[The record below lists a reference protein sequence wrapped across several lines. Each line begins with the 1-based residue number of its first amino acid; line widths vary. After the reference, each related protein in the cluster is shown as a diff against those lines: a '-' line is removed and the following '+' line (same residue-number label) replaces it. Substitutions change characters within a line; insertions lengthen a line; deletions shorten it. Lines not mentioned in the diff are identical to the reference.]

1 MRLPPAPT
9 FPVGPEVSR
18 DILDILSSSPHSDE
32 AEIASLVGADP
43 SHPFFQT
50 DLDVAR
56 AWIEGDSFPEHRIR
70 SLEREQR
77 FNVYVAIALRAAE
90 TIGLGSTLDVEDLR
104 RLLPIM
110 RSIDAANVPVDHVAA
125 SLTAMDIADRI
136 EQLIRDEAGEMLP
149 PIETLLRDY
158 LKLRP
163 DGLSEDRAVD
173 EGSVKKVLSDSSVKD
188 GATHRAD
195 GETRDPTTGVSTEG
209 TSDGKPELEV
219 ETERPP

>member
-1 MRLPPAPT
+1 MMLPPSPK

-18 DILDILSSSPHSDE
+18 EILDILIDSPQADE
-32 AEIASLVGADP
+32 ETIAAAIGADP

-56 AWIEGDSFPEHRIR
+56 AWLEGDAFPEHRIR

-77 FNVYVAIALRAAE
+77 FDVYVAIALRAAE
-90 TIGLGSTLDVEDLR
+90 VVGLGSRVEIDDLR

-110 RSIDAANVPVDHVAA
+110 SSIVESNVPVEHLYAAVAA
-125 SLTAMDIADRI
+125 MSIVDRMD
-136 EQLIRDEAGEMLP
+136 ELVQGEAGEMQP

-163 DGLSEDRAVD
+163 DGLSEDRSID
-173 EGSVKKVLSDSSVKD
+173 EESVKKVLSNSAAKD
-188 GATHRAD
+188 GATHRA
-195 GETRDPTTGVSTEG
+195 EHEDPTTGVSTEG
-209 TSDGKPELEV
+209 KSDGRPELEV

>member
-1 MRLPPAPT
+1 MSLPKSPS

-18 DILDILSSSPHSDE
+18 EILDILIDSPQTDDE
-32 AEIASLVGADP
+32 SIASAIGADP

-56 AWIEGDSFPEHRIR
+56 AWVEGDAFPEHRVR

-77 FNVYVAIALRAAE
+77 LGVYIAIALRAAE
-90 TIGLGSTLDVEDLR
+90 VIGLGSKVMVEDLR
-104 RLLPIM
+104 RMLPIM
-110 RSIDAANVPVDHVAA
+110 RDIVEANVPVEHLSAAVAV
-125 SLTAMDIADRI
+125 SDIADRMR
-136 EQLIRDEAGEMLP
+136 LIVQDEAGEMQT

-173 EGSVKKVLSDSSVKD
+173 EESVKKVLSDSAVKD

-195 GETRDPTTGVSTEG
+195 GQTRDPTTGVSTEG
-209 TSDGKPELEV
+209 TSDGRPELEV